1 MKFAIIDIE
10 SSGGNPKRDRIIDI
24 AVYLHDGQK
33 IINSFTSLVNPETS
47 ISPFITK
54 LTGISNDMVADAP
67 RFYEIARQIVDIT
80 NDAIFVA
87 HNVDFDYAYL
97 RNEFKR
103 LGFNYTRPKLCT
115 INLSRRILPG
125 HTSYGL
131 DTLCREL
138 SIPVSDRHRADGDA
152 RATTLLFE
160 VLLECDQGHQLQ
172 HELEAA
178 NRIPTLPANLSV
190 ESVTA
195 IPEETGV
202 YYFHDETGRII
213 YVGKSIDLR
222 KRVLQH
228 FQTGSSTSADKSHR
242 MLRKIYDVSYEITG
256 SELVALLLE
265 SSEIKNHR
273 PTYNKAQRSRIYQW
287 GLFSNTNKSGY
298 SELWVRRRNKA
309 DKLHPIALFEKES
322 YARNILAAKA
332 AQQKLCPC
340 LCGEPALK
348 SGETCLRQQSEQCLG
363 AGVGQE
369 KPSAY
374 NKRVEKALLDLQY
387 PYPNFLIVG
396 EGRQLGE
403 FSVVGVQNG
412 EYIGYG
418 FFEAALI
425 DNAAEIIDGLRKM
438 PFNPEA
444 PKIICNYI
452 KKNKSDKIIRF

>member
-24 AVYLHDGQK
+24 AIYLHDGQK
-33 IINSFTSLVNPETS
+33 IIDSFSSLVNPETS

-54 LTGISNDMVADAP
+54 LTGISNNMVANAP
-67 RFYEIARQIVDIT
+67 LFHEIARNIVDIT
-80 NDAIFVA
+80 SDAVFVA

-97 RNEFKR
+97 KNEFKR
-103 LGFNYTRPKLCT
+103 LGFNYLRPKLCT

-138 SIPVSDRHRADGDA
+138 KIPVSDRHRADGDA

-160 VLLECDQGHQLQ
+160 VLLQQDRHNHLA
-172 HELEAA
+172 HELEVT
-178 NRIPTLPANLSV
+178 NRFPTLPSGLSP

-202 YYFHDETGRII
+202 YYFHDAGGNVI

-228 FQTGSSTSADKSHR
+228 FQPGSSASADKLHR
-242 MLRKIYDVSYEITG
+242 MLRKICDISHEVTG

-265 SSEIKNHR
+265 SSEIKHYR
-273 PTYNKAQRSRIYQW
+273 PTYNKAQRARVYPW
-287 GLFSNTNKSGY
+287 GLFSRTNAAGY
-298 SELWVRRRNKA
+298 AELYVHKQA
-309 DKLHPIALFEKES
+309 KLEKQKPIALFEKER
-322 YARNILAAKA
+322 YARNLLSAKIV
-332 AQQKLCPC
+332 QHGLCAC

-348 SGETCLRQQSEQCLG
+348 LGETCIRHQTGECSG

-369 KPSAY
+369 KAATY
-374 NKRVEKALLDLQY
+374 NKRIEKSLFDLQY

-403 FSVVGVQNG
+403 HSVVGIQNG

-418 FFEAALI
+418 FFDAALV
-425 DNAAEIIDGLRKM
+425 NNTAEVLQGLRHL

-444 PKIICNYI
+444 PKIICNYL
-452 KKNKSDKIIRF
+452 KKNRFDKIVRF